1 MSLRV
6 NLIIPSEQRS
16 ASRINIRS
24 VSRLANIVIPSIII
38 FMAGIQILKYSVTIS
53 ELHMLESK
61 WTLAE
66 PKQNRSREL
75 LAHLHYNMQTSAEL
89 EKWKDSRINWNQQL
103 QAILESAPKTIQATS
118 LFISSKLENP
128 SIPSPP
134 IRSYILIIDGKN
146 SGKKAMDHIE
156 IFKQNLEKHCS
167 KIDIIESIEVSNYE
181 ADTSDNAT
189 QFDRIFQIE
198 CIYKSLPEEPIQ

>member
-1 MSLRV
+1 
-6 NLIIPSEQRS
+6 
-16 ASRINIRS
+16 
-24 VSRLANIVIPSIII
+24 
-38 FMAGIQILKYSVTIS
+38 MAGIQILKYSVTIS

-118 LFISSKLENP
+118 LFISSKLETP
-128 SIPSPP
+128 SSPNPP
-134 IRSYILIIDGKN
+134 IRSYSLIIDGKN
-146 SGKKAMDHIE
+146 SGKEAMDHIE
-156 IFKQNLEKHCS
+156 VFKQSL
-167 KIDIIESIEVSNYE
+167 
-181 ADTSDNAT
+181 AAT
-189 QFDRIFQIE
+189 
-198 CIYKSLPEEPIQ
+198 